1 MTTLQQLRDLREQP
15 DARAALATALLA
27 PSADRQTLQA
37 ALDVLARTPHPP
49 ARPALVE
56 LFHHF
61 ANRGPTLDPGTT
73 QRTRIVKALRPI
85 AQPPDAKLFERAAAT
100 YEWLPPHFLEEA
112 QLLRANGLVALSE
125 QDDELARFHAT
136 RLLADP
142 YTDGMSGEPALSAA
156 RVLGVLDELLP
167 LYFYAM
173 QNPATLL
180 PEVASECL
188 RNLTALPESLLPNL
202 LARYT
207 GSERE
212 QRGSEQP
219 PLTAQPIILLGLFD
233 LLLHHETGP
242 HEQSFLW
249 HYLHAADDLDVYRY
263 LVAAIAAM
271 PGDRLL
277 LPALLDEVRFEQN
290 RDKVFV
296 LLDALAVVAHDK
308 QVGEVLAQL
317 EGRVYG

>member
-173 QNPATLL
+173 RIRQRCCRRSP
-180 PEVASECL
+180 
-188 RNLTALPESLLPNL
+188 RN
-202 LARYT
+202 
-207 GSERE
+207 
-212 QRGSEQP
+212 
-219 PLTAQPIILLGLFD
+219 
-233 LLLHHETGP
+233 
-242 HEQSFLW
+242 
-249 HYLHAADDLDVYRY
+249 VC
-263 LVAAIAAM
+263 AI
-271 PGDRLL
+271 
-277 LPALLDEVRFEQN
+277 
-290 RDKVFV
+290 
-296 LLDALAVVAHDK
+296 
-308 QVGEVLAQL
+308 
-317 EGRVYG
+317 

>member
-1 MTTLQQLRDLREQP
+1 M
-15 DARAALATALLA
+15 
-27 PSADRQTLQA
+27 
-37 ALDVLARTPHPP
+37 
-49 ARPALVE
+49 
-56 LFHHF
+56 
-61 ANRGPTLDPGTT
+61 
-73 QRTRIVKALRPI
+73 
-85 AQPPDAKLFERAAAT
+85 
-100 YEWLPPHFLEEA
+100 
-112 QLLRANGLVALSE
+112 
-125 QDDELARFHAT
+125 
-136 RLLADP
+136 
-142 YTDGMSGEPALSAA
+142 
-156 RVLGVLDELLP
+156 
-167 LYFYAM
+167 
-173 QNPATLL
+173 
-180 PEVASECL
+180 

-249 HYLHAADDLDVYRY
+249 HYLHADDDLDVYRY

-277 LPALLDEVRFEQN
+277 LPALLNEVRFEQN